1 MQTSQ
6 NSKTAE
12 YMAFFR
18 AMESLRPPRQRLIS
32 DPFAASF
39 LRPGLRRAIRLAKIS
54 GLRWLIEKYA
64 DQRLPGARTSAIART
79 RLIDNAWTDAIRDG
93 IGQIVILGA
102 GSDSRAYRL
111 PESGRAA
118 VFEVDHPATH
128 ALKRERLTRMLAD
141 IPKNVRFAA
150 IDFNREGLPDVLA
163 TNGVDAALPA
173 LFLWEGV
180 TNYLTEEAVD
190 AVLRYVGMCAPG
202 SRIGVAVGAY
212 GSARSGGEF
221 LRRCADLARC
231 GQARRHATDVVD
243 MGLGGDDVGGGPG
256 TDGVE
261 HPLVMGR
268 LVPQPGVH
276 DHPTAVGY
284 QHVGGRRSPRAVE
297 KSVRR

>member
-102 GSDSRAYRL
+102 GFDCRAYRL

-163 TNGVDAALPA
+163 ANGVDAALPA
-173 LFLWEGV
+173 LFLWEV
-180 TNYLTEEAVD
+180 
-190 AVLRYVGMCAPG
+190 
-202 SRIGVAVGAY
+202 
-212 GSARSGGEF
+212 
-221 LRRCADLARC
+221 
-231 GQARRHATDVVD
+231 
-243 MGLGGDDVGGGPG
+243 
-256 TDGVE
+256 
-261 HPLVMGR
+261 
-268 LVPQPGVH
+268 
-276 DHPTAVGY
+276 
-284 QHVGGRRSPRAVE
+284 
-297 KSVRR
+297 